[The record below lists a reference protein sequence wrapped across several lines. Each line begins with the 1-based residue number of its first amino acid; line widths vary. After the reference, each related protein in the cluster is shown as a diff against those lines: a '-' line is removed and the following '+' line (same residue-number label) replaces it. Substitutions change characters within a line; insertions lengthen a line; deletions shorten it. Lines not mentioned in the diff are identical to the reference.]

1 MAGEGDL
8 AAIGEP
14 IHHWMQIPEEFQ
26 LGPGIVLAARLL
38 QGPLQCCHFGG
49 EHQPFAFGGSEFFGI
64 ALVAS
69 L

>member
-26 LGPGIVLAARLL
+26 LGPGIVLSARLL
-38 QGPLQCCHFGG
+38 QGPLQCCRD
-49 EHQPFAFGGSEFFGI
+49 
-64 ALVAS
+64 VTNVS
-69 L
+69 LYNNNL